1 MSNVILVGIQWGDE
15 GKGKIVDYLAN
26 DADMVVRF
34 QGGNNAGHTVIIGD
48 QKIVLHLIPSG
59 ILRDKTVC
67 VIGNGV
73 VLDPAVLRKEID
85 TLKEKGFK
93 VSPDNLQI
101 SHHAHLILPYHS
113 TLDKLT
119 ETKKGSQK
127 VGTTGRGIGPAYVD
141 KFDRIGL
148 RVGDYLDLTLF
159 REKLKINIDIKN
171 QILQKIFET
180 DPVSYDEIESKMLAH
195 REWILPHLRDTS
207 YVIYQAQQK
216 KQKILFEGAQGT
228 SLDVDHGTYPYVTS
242 SNTIS
247 GAACTGAGVG
257 PTMINKVIGVCKA
270 YATRVGEGPFP
281 TELNDDVGEFI
292 RKQGQEFGATTGRP
306 RRCGWLDAVCLQ
318 YAVRVNGITDLAI
331 TKLDVLSGFKTI
343 KICTS
348 YRHADGNVNN
358 RFPADARALSKVQP
372 IYEEHEGW
380 EKIPEGC
387 QSFDQ
392 LPKAAKAFLSR
403 IEELTHTKISLV
415 STGPD
420 RRDQIVKHNLF

>member
-1 MSNVILVGIQWGDE
+1 VNIILVGIQWGDE

-67 VIGNGV
+67 VIANGV
-73 VLDPAVLRKEID
+73 VLDPSVLRKEIEV
-85 TLKEKGFK
+85 LKEKGFS
-93 VSPDNLQI
+93 VSPTNLQI

-113 TLDKLT
+113 KLDKLN
-119 ETKKGSQK
+119 ETKKGDLK

-159 REKLKINIDIKN
+159 REKLKLNVEIKN
-171 QILQKIFET
+171 QILQKIYNT
-180 DPVSYDEIESKMLAH
+180 NPVSYDEIEKEMLSH
-195 REWILPHLRDTS
+195 REWILPHLKDTS
-207 YVIYQAQQK
+207 YVIYQAQQA

-257 PTMINKVIGVCKA
+257 PTTINKVIGVCKA

-281 TELNDDVGEFI
+281 TELKDETGEFL

-306 RRCGWLDAVCLQ
+306 RRCGWLDMVCLQ

-348 YRHADGNVNN
+348 YRHGDGSVND
-358 RFPADARALSKVQP
+358 RFPADARALAKIQP

-380 EKIPEGC
+380 EKIPSGC
-387 QSFDQ
+387 EKYEE
-392 LPKAAKAFLSR
+392 LPVAAKAFLSR
-403 IEELTHTKISLV
+403 IEELTKTKISLI

-420 RRDQIVKHNLF
+420 RKDQIITNNLF

>member
-26 DADMVVRF
+26 EADMVVRF

-67 VIGNGV
+67 VIANGV
-73 VLDPAVLRKEID
+73 VLDPAVLRKEIEA
-85 TLKEKGFK
+85 LKEKGFSVTPK
-93 VSPDNLQI
+93 NLQI
-101 SHHAHLILPYHS
+101 SHHAHLIIPYHS
-113 TLDKLT
+113 KIDKLN
-119 ETKKGSQK
+119 EAKKGDLK

-148 RVGDYLDLTLF
+148 RVGDYLDLNLF
-159 REKLKINIDIKN
+159 REKLKLNVEIKN
-171 QILQKIFET
+171 QILQKIYNS
-180 DPVSYDEIESKMLAH
+180 DPVSYDEIEKAMLEH
-195 REWILPHLRDTS
+195 REWLLPHLKDTS
-207 YVIYQAQQK
+207 YVIYEAQQAK
-216 KQKILFEGAQGT
+216 KKVLFEGAQGT

-257 PTMINKVIGVCKA
+257 PTTINKVIGVCKA

-281 TELNDDVGEFI
+281 TELNDATGEFM

-306 RRCGWLDAVCLQ
+306 RRCGWLDMVCLQ

-348 YRHADGNVNN
+348 YKHGDGSENN

-380 EKIPEGC
+380 ESIPNGC
-387 QSFDQ
+387 ENYDE
-392 LPKAAKAFLSR
+392 LPAAAKAFLAR
-403 IEELTHTKISLV
+403 IEELTKTKISLV

-420 RRDQIVKHNLF
+420 RKDQIVTHNLF

>member
-73 VLDPAVLRKEID
+73 VLDPAVLKKEID
-85 TLKEKGFK
+85 TLKEKGFS
-93 VSPDNLQI
+93 VTPTNLQI

-113 TLDKLT
+113 KLDKLN
-119 ETKKGSQK
+119 ESKKGDQK

-148 RVGDYLDLTLF
+148 RVGDYVDLNLF
-159 REKLKINIDIKN
+159 REKLKLNIELKN
-171 QILQKIFET
+171 LILQKIYNV
-180 DPVSYDEIESKMLAH
+180 DPVSYEEIEAEMLKH
-195 REWILPHLRDTS
+195 RDWLLPHLKDVS
-207 YVIYQAQQK
+207 YVIHEAQTK
-216 KQKILFEGAQGT
+216 KQKVLFEGAQGT

-242 SNTIS
+242 SNTIA
-247 GAACTGAGVG
+247 GAACTGSGVG
-257 PTMINKVIGVCKA
+257 PTTIDKVIGVCKA

-281 TELNDDVGEFI
+281 TELNDETGEFI

-306 RRCGWLDAVCLQ
+306 RRCGWLDMVCLQ

-348 YRHADGNVNN
+348 YKHADGKVNN
-358 RFPADARALSKVQP
+358 KYPADARALSKIEP
-372 IYEEHEGW
+372 IYEEHPGW
-380 EKIPEGC
+380 ESIPAHCER
-387 QSFDQ
+387 FED
-392 LPKAAKAFLSR
+392 LPKEARSFLKR
-403 IEELTHTKISLV
+403 IEELTQTKISLI

-420 RRDQIVKHNLF
+420 RKDQIVTHNLF